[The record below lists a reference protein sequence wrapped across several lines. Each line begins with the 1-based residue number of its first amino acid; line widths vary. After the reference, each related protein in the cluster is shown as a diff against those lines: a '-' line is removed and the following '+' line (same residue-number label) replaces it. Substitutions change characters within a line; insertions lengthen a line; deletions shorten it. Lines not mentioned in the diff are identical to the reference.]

1 MVESTNKYKNIMITT
16 DFSELSNH
24 AVEHALMLVKKLN
37 SKLYVLHVVEP
48 IEHSY
53 DYQWAEVPP
62 IEVDTKRSE
71 SAQERLIEW
80 CDNQIPEEIAS
91 RIIVKNGKAV
101 SEILDTVEEFNIDLI
116 VMATHGLTG
125 LSHLFFGSTTERIV
139 KKSKVPV
146 LTVR

>member
-1 MVESTNKYKNIMITT
+1 MAESINNYKNIMITT
-16 DFSELSNH
+16 DFSELSNN
-24 AVEHALMLVKKLN
+24 AVKHALMLVKKLKA
-37 SKLYVLHVVEP
+37 KLYILHVVEP

-53 DYQWAEVPP
+53 DYQWAGVPP

-71 SAQERLIEW
+71 SAQDRLIEW
-80 CDNQIPEEIAS
+80 CDNQIPDDVAS

-101 SEILDTVEEFNIDLI
+101 SEILKTVEEFEIDLI

-139 KKSKVPV
+139 KKSTVPV
-146 LTVR
+146 LTIR